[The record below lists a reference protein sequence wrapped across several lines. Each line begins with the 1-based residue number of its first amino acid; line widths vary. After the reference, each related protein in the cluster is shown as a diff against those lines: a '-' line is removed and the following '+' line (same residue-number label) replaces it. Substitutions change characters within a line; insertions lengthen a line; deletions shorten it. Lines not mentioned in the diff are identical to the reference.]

1 MQHVAV
7 VLRHVPG
14 PRHNKQQTEA
24 MHALDHQLKSKIAT
38 KTLAQV
44 WRCCVSFQIKY
55 FPELMSLIHVV
66 LSLVTLVDCVWN
78 IWGHWGSCSATCG
91 GGIQQRTRTE
101 GQQAMNGGATCQGL
115 SNESQSCNSQAC
127 CKDTNGRLC
136 IFPFKWRPTIF
147 ASWRTYHECTGDGAV
162 NNNQEPWCA
171 YKVNNNNEE
180 QGWGRCV
187 RDGTCPGA

>member
-1 MQHVAV
+1 M
-7 VLRHVPG
+7 
-14 PRHNKQQTEA
+14 
-24 MHALDHQLKSKIAT
+24 IF
-38 KTLAQV
+38 
-44 WRCCVSFQIKY
+44 FQITY
-55 FPELMSLIHVV
+55 FPEMMSPIHVV
-66 LSLVTLVDCVWN
+66 IFPLVTIVDCVWN

-101 GQQAMNGGATCQGL
+101 GQQAMNGGAPCQGL
-115 SNESQSCNSQAC
+115 PNESQSCNSQAC

-147 ASWRTYHECTGDGAV
+147 ASWRTYDKCTGDGAV

-171 YKVNNNNEE
+171 YKVNNKNEE